1 MPRVPH
7 AVHVRR
13 SGSRFA
19 VPRLTY
25 RVWRLAVGR
34 SAVGGGR
41 SMVGPKGQENAAQA
55 LAWVAPPNG
64 DRPVGAS
71 ERGSAKR
78 RND

>member
-64 DRPVGAS
+64 DRPI
-71 ERGSAKR
+71 RGVREGFCKATK
-78 RND
+78 